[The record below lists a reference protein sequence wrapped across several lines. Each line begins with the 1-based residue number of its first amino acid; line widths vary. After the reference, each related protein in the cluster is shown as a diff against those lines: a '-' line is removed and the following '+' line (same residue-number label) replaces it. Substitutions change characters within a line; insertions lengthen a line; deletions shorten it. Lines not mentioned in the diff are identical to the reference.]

1 MVFREVSVVEIREVL
16 RAWLEGAGLRTVGE
30 RAGVDR
36 KTARRYVQAAEA
48 AGLVRDA
55 GPGAVTDELVGAV
68 VAAVRPSRPNGHGP
82 AWEALAG
89 HEEQIRAWVTG
100 TGKGKAGRSLNLVKV
115 HELLAR
121 QGCQVPYRTL
131 HRFATE
137 RCGYRVKTTTVRV
150 ADGEPGVECQIDFA
164 YMGTITDAETG
175 RDRKVHALIFTAVY
189 SRHMFVWLTYT
200 QTLAAVIAG
209 CEMAWAFFGGVF
221 KVLIPDNMKPVVT
234 AAEPV
239 NPRFSTGWLD
249 YAAHAGFATDAARVR
264 TPTDK
269 PRVER
274 VVQYVRGNF
283 FAGEVFADLEDAQA
297 RAVFWCQ
304 EKAGMR
310 IHGTTQARP
319 AEVFT
324 AEEAPALLP
333 APADYDV
340 PLFKEAKVHRDHHLE
355 IGKALYS
362 VPGDYIG
369 SQVDVRADS
378 ELVKIYHRGQL
389 IKTHPR
395 MRPGTR
401 STDPSDLPEHKSAY
415 ALRDITHLIGLC
427 AGHGENIGI
436 YAERILDDPL
446 PWTRMRAVY
455 RLIGLVRQYGPAAVE
470 AACAKALD
478 LDVVA
483 VGKIDSMLAK
493 AVENIPALMPV
504 AVAAGTARFARDPSE
519 YAAAGP
525 SAAGRSAGAGTTLA
539 SRGTGG
545 AASAGTGVAN
555 AGTAIATTRTGLA
568 NEGTGAAASSGTAG
582 TVGVGAGP
590 RYGRGVQLHLV
601 FSHPDTPENT
611 LQPQA
616 REDAR

>member
-1 MVFREVSVVEIREVL
+1 MVFREVGVVEIREVL
-16 RAWLEGAGLRTVGE
+16 RAWLAGAGLRTVGE

-55 GPGAVTDELVGAV
+55 GADAITDELVGAV

-82 AWEALAG
+82 AWEALTG
-89 HEEQIRAWVTG
+89 REEQIRAWVTG
-100 TGKGKAGRSLNLVKV
+100 TGTGKGDRALNLVKV

-137 RCGYRVKTTTVRV
+137 KCGYRVKTTTVRV

-164 YMGTITDAETG
+164 YMGTITDAQSG

-264 TPTDK
+264 VPTDK

-319 AEVFT
+319 AEVFA

-340 PLFKEAKVHRDHHLE
+340 PLFKDAKVHRDHHIE

-369 SQVDVRADS
+369 SQVAVRADS

-427 AGHGENIGI
+427 TGHGENIGI
-436 YAERILDDPL
+436 YAERILDGPL

-455 RLIGLVRQYGPAAVE
+455 RLIGLVRQYGAGAVE

-478 LDVVA
+478 LDVIA
-483 VGKIDSMLAK
+483 VGKIASMLAK
-493 AVENIPALMPV
+493 AVENIPALLPV
-504 AVAAGTARFARDPSE
+504 AVPVGASRFARDPSE
-519 YAAAGP
+519 YAAPATR
-525 SAAGRSAGAGTTLA
+525 SAAAGHSAGAGTALA
-539 SRGTGG
+539 STGTGG
-545 AASAGTGVAN
+545 PAASPGT
-555 AGTAIATTRTGLA
+555 T
-568 NEGTGAAASSGTAG
+568 G

-601 FSHPDTPENT
+601 FSHPDTPEHA
-611 LQPQA
+611 PQS
-616 REDAR
+616 REEER

>member
-1 MVFREVSVVEIREVL
+1 M
-16 RAWLEGAGLRTVGE
+16 
-30 RAGVDR
+30 
-36 KTARRYVQAAEA
+36 
-48 AGLVRDA
+48 
-55 GPGAVTDELVGAV
+55 
-68 VAAVRPSRPNGHGP
+68 
-82 AWEALAG
+82 
-89 HEEQIRAWVTG
+89 
-100 TGKGKAGRSLNLVKV
+100 
-115 HELLAR
+115 
-121 QGCQVPYRTL
+121 
-131 HRFATE
+131 
-137 RCGYRVKTTTVRV
+137 
-150 ADGEPGVECQIDFA
+150 
-164 YMGTITDAETG
+164 
-175 RDRKVHALIFTAVY
+175 
-189 SRHMFVWLTYT
+189 
-200 QTLAAVIAG
+200 
-209 CEMAWAFFGGVF
+209 
-221 KVLIPDNMKPVVT
+221 
-234 AAEPV
+234 
-239 NPRFSTGWLD
+239 
-249 YAAHAGFATDAARVR
+249 
-264 TPTDK
+264 
-269 PRVER
+269 
-274 VVQYVRGNF
+274 QYVRGNF

-340 PLFKEAKVHRDHHLE
+340 PLFQDAKVHRDHLE

-415 ALRDITHLIGLC
+415 ALRDITRLIGLC

-478 LDVVA
+478 LDVIA

-519 YAAAGP
+519 YATAAAGP
-525 SAAGRSAGAGTTLA
+525 AAAGRSAGAGTTLA

-545 AASAGTGVAN
+545 AASAGTGLAN
-555 AGTAIATTRTGLA
+555 AGTGLANAGTSIATTRTGLA
-568 NEGTGAAASSGTAG
+568 NEGTGDAASSGTTG

-601 FSHPDTPENT
+601 FSHAE
-611 LQPQA
+611 QA
-616 REDAR
+616 QDEQEEQR

>member
-1 MVFREVSVVEIREVL
+1 MVEIREVL
-16 RAWLEGAGLRTVGE
+16 RAWLDGAGLRTVGE

-100 TGKGKAGRSLNLVKV
+100 TGTGKAGRALNLVKV
-115 HELLAR
+115 HELLSR

-164 YMGTITDAETG
+164 YMGTIKDAHTG
-175 RDRKVHALIFTAVY
+175 KDRKVHALIFTAVY

-264 TPTDK
+264 TPLDK

-283 FAGEVFADLEDAQA
+283 FAGETFADLEDAQV

-310 IHGTTQARP
+310 VHGTTQAHP
-319 AEVFT
+319 AEVFA
-324 AEEAPALLP
+324 AEEASELLP
-333 APADYDV
+333 APANYDV
-340 PLFKEAKVHRDHHLE
+340 PLFKDAKVHRDHHIE
-355 IGKALYS
+355 VGKALYS

-401 STDPSDLPEHKSAY
+401 STDASDLPEHKSAY
-415 ALRDITHLIGLC
+415 ALRDITKLIGLC

-455 RLIGLVRQYGPAAVE
+455 RLIGLVRQYGSSAVE
-470 AACAKALD
+470 AACSKALD
-478 LDVVA
+478 LDVIA

-493 AVENIPALMPV
+493 AVENTPTLMPI
-504 AVAAGTARFARDPSE
+504 AAAAGTSRFARDPAE
-519 YAAAGP
+519 YSNHAARTAAAGHP
-525 SAAGRSAGAGTTLA
+525 ASTGTALA
-539 SRGTGG
+539 STGTGG
-545 AASAGTGVAN
+545 NASQGTSLANVGTTVAS
-555 AGTAIATTRTGLA
+555 TRTGLA
-568 NEGTGAAASSGTAG
+568 TAGTMLVSAGTAEADSSGTAG
-582 TVGVGAGP
+582 ELGIGAGP
-590 RYGRGVQLHLV
+590 AYGRGVQLHLV
-601 FSHPDTPENT
+601 FSHSEQTHN
-611 LQPQA
+611 LQEEQ
-616 REDAR
+616 R